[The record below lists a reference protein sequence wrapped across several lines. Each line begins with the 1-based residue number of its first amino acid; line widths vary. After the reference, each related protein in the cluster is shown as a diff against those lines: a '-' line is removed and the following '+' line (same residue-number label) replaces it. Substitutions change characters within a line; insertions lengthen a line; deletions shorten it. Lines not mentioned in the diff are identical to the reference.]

1 MEQFIISGSDDEENI
16 VWLKLT
22 IEILCLTCV
31 DGDKPT
37 TKYI

>member
-1 MEQFIISGSDDEENI
+1 MEQFIISVSDDEVNI

-22 IEILCLTCV
+22 IEILCV

-37 TKYI
+37 AKYI